1 MRRMEVA
8 FTDYSRFAIALV
20 VIVDPLAAIPLFLQ
34 LTDGFTLRERE
45 RTARVTAL
53 AVFGV
58 LAGAALAGDS
68 ILGAFGTSLPAFRVG
83 GGIVLLLMAISML
96 TAEPDRTRHTPE
108 EDLASRDKASVAVVP
123 LGVPL
128 LAGPGAISAVILQMD
143 GGAGAVH
150 RGLVLGTIALLA
162 AACWLSLR
170 HAERIGR
177 VVGPIGMNVVI
188 RLFGLV
194 LAAIGVE
201 FIVAGL
207 KQLFPAL
214 A

>member
-1 MRRMEVA
+1 MDVA
-8 FTDYSRFAIALV
+8 WPEYSRFAISLV
-20 VIVDPLAAIPLFLQ
+20 AIVDPLAAIPLFLE
-34 LTDGFTLRERE
+34 LTNGFSPKERR

-58 LAGAALAGDS
+58 LAGAALAGES
-68 ILGAFGTSLPAFRVG
+68 VLGAFGTSLPAFRVG

-96 TAEPDRTRHTPE
+96 TAEPDRTRATPE
-108 EDLASRDKASVAVVP
+108 EEIASRDKSSVAVVP

-128 LAGPGAISAVILQMD
+128 LAGPGAIGAVILQMD
-143 GGAGAVH
+143 GGRGAVH
-150 RGLVLGTIALLA
+150 RGLVIAVIALLA
-162 AACWLSLR
+162 AGCWLALR
-170 HAERIGR
+170 NAERIGR
-177 VVGPIGMNVVI
+177 LIGPIGMNVVI

-201 FIVAGL
+201 FIAAGV
-207 KQLFPAL
+207 KELFPTL

>member
-1 MRRMEVA
+1 MDW
-8 FTDYSRFAIALV
+8 TDYARFAVALI

-34 LTDGFTLRERE
+34 LTDGFTPRERA

-53 AVFGV
+53 AVTGV
-58 LAGAALAGDS
+58 LAGAALAGES
-68 ILGAFGTSLPAFRVG
+68 ILGVFGTSLPAFRVG

-128 LAGPGAISAVILQMD
+128 LAGPGAISAVILQAD
-143 GGAGAVH
+143 GAGGVLRRGAVLAVIAAL
-150 RGLVLGTIALLA
+150 GLV
-162 AACWLSLR
+162 CWLALR
-170 HAERIGR
+170 NAERIGR
-177 VVGPIGMNVVI
+177 FVGPIGMNVVI
-188 RLFGLV
+188 RLFGLI

-201 FIVAGL
+201 FIAAGV
-207 KQLFPAL
+207 KQIFPGL

>member
-1 MRRMEVA
+1 VEFA
-8 FTDYSRFAIALV
+8 WPEYSRFAVALLA
-20 VIVDPLAAIPLFLQ
+20 IVDPLAAIPLFLR
-34 LTDGFTLRERE
+34 LTDGYTTRERK

-58 LAGAALAGDS
+58 LAGAALAGES
-68 ILGAFGTSLPAFRVG
+68 ILGAFGTSLAAFRVG

-108 EDLASRDKASVAVVP
+108 EDAVGATKEGVAVVP
-123 LGVPL
+123 LGIPL

-143 GGAGAVH
+143 SGAGTLHAA
-150 RGLVLGTIALLA
+150 LVLAVIALLCA
-162 AACWLSLR
+162 VCWLALR
-170 HAERIGR
+170 NAERIGR
-177 VVGPIGMNVVI
+177 LVGPIGVNVVI

-194 LAAIGVE
+194 LAAIGIE
-201 FIVAGL
+201 FIAAGL
-207 KQLFPAL
+207 KELFPAL

>member
-1 MRRMEVA
+1 MNLAWPEY
-8 FTDYSRFAIALV
+8 TRFAVALLA
-20 VIVDPLAAIPLFLQ
+20 IVDPLAAIPLFLR
-34 LTDGFTLRERE
+34 LTDGYSTRERK

-53 AVFGV
+53 AVCGV
-58 LAGAALAGDS
+58 LAGAALVGES

-96 TAEPDRTRHTPE
+96 TAEPDRTRHSPA
-108 EDLASRDKASVAVVP
+108 EDAAITSKESVAVVP
-123 LGVPL
+123 LGIPL

-143 GGAGAVH
+143 SGSGVTHAA
-150 RGLVLGTIALLA
+150 LVLAVIALLCA
-162 AACWLSLR
+162 VCWLALR
-170 HAERIGR
+170 NAERIAR
-177 VVGPIGMNVVI
+177 LVGPIGVNVVI

-194 LAAIGVE
+194 LAAIGIE
-201 FIVAGL
+201 YIAAGL

>member
-1 MRRMEVA
+1 MDLALGEHA
-8 FTDYSRFAIALV
+8 RFAISLIA
-20 VIVDPLAAIPLFLQ
+20 IVDPLAAIPLFLQ
-34 LTDGFTLRERE
+34 LTAGYSLVERR

-58 LAGAALAGDS
+58 LTGAALAGES

-83 GGIVLLLMAISML
+83 GGIVLLLMAIAML
-96 TAEPDRTRHTPE
+96 NAAPDRTRHTPE
-108 EDLASRDKASVAVVP
+108 EDLASTTKESVAVVP

-128 LAGPGAISAVILQMD
+128 LAGPGAISAVILQMN
-143 GGAGAVH
+143 GGAGPAH
-150 RGLVLGTIALLA
+150 GALVLGVIALLA
-162 AACWLSLR
+162 LACWLALR

-177 VVGPIGMNVVI
+177 LVGPIGMNIVI

-194 LAAIGVE
+194 LAAIGVD
-201 FIVAGL
+201 FIAAGI
-207 KQLFPAL
+207 KEIFPAL

>member
-1 MRRMEVA
+1 MDVA
-8 FTDYSRFAIALV
+8 WTDYARFAIALV
-20 VIVDPLAAIPLFLQ
+20 AIIDPIAAIPLFLQ
-34 LTDGFTLRERE
+34 LTDGYTPHERK

-58 LAGAALAGDS
+58 LAGAALAGEM
-68 ILGAFGTSLPAFRVG
+68 ILGAFGTSRPAFRVG
-83 GGIVLLLMAISML
+83 GGIVLLLMALAML

-143 GGAGAVH
+143 SGAGALH
-150 RGLVLGTIALLA
+150 RALVLGVIALLGA
-162 AACWLSLR
+162 LCWLALR
-170 HAERIGR
+170 NAERIGR
-177 VVGPIGMNVVI
+177 LIGPIGMNIVI

-201 FIVAGL
+201 YIAAGV
-207 KQLFPAL
+207 KELFPSL

>member
-1 MRRMEVA
+1 MDVA
-8 FTDYSRFAIALV
+8 WPEYSRFAITLV
-20 VIVDPLAAIPLFLQ
+20 AIVDPLAAIPLFLQ
-34 LTDGFTLRERE
+34 LTDGFTLRERK

-58 LAGAALAGDS
+58 LAGAALAGES
-68 ILGAFGTSLPAFRVG
+68 ILRAFGTSLPAFRVG
-83 GGIVLLLMAISML
+83 GGIVLLLMAVSML

-128 LAGPGAISAVILQMD
+128 LAGPGAIGAVILEMD
-143 GGAGAVH
+143 GGSGPVHGA
-150 RGLVLGTIALLA
+150 LVLGTIALLA
-162 AACWLSLR
+162 VACWLALR
-170 HAERIGR
+170 NAERLGR
-177 VVGPIGMNVVI
+177 LIGPIGMNVVI

-201 FIVAGL
+201 FIAAGV
-207 KQLFPAL
+207 KQIFPGL